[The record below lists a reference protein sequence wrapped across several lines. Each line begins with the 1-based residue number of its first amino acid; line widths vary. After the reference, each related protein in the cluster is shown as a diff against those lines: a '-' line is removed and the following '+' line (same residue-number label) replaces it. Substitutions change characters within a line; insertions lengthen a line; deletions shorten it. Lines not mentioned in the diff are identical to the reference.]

1 MLKKVLLTVSGIL
14 LVVIVVIYFS
24 PYRYIFKA
32 VRIIY
37 LTGHTSAFLTDYQY
51 FHNEKVPAAAY
62 PQPWPF
68 HEKYNTKK
76 ISDSLEALNK
86 KAKTVAYLVIK
97 NDSLFFEKY
106 YEDYGP
112 DSKSNSFS
120 MAKSILSA
128 LLGKAISEGHIKSL
142 DQPVK
147 DFLLQLK
154 GPYAEVVTMGDLSS
168 MSSGLN

>member
-1 MLKKVLLTVSGIL
+1 MLKKVLLTVSGTL

-24 PYRYIFKA
+24 PYRYLFKA
-32 VRIIY
+32 VRIVC
-37 LTGHTSAFLTDYQY
+37 LTGHTSAFLSDYQY

-68 HEKYNTKK
+68 HEKNNTKK
-76 ISDSLEALNK
+76 ISDSLEAFNK

-106 YEDYGP
+106 YECYGP

-120 MAKSILSA
+120 MAKSIVSA
-128 LLGKAISEGHIKSL
+128 LLGKAIS
-142 DQPVK
+142 
-147 DFLLQLK
+147 
-154 GPYAEVVTMGDLSS
+154 
-168 MSSGLN
+168 